1 MSDKKI
7 DSLKHKKA
15 TRARIPSKEEAGFES
30 TECGLDNVFTST
42 LFEEVIDGLDSC
54 FSKPQLEA
62 LVLTVVDD
70 LLTFGRRGATGFGT
84 G

>member
-1 MSDKKI
+1 MFVTI
-7 DSLKHKKA
+7 LA
-15 TRARIPSKEEAGFES
+15 GAVTEAIALEQPSEAGFES
-30 TECGLDNVFTST
+30 TECGLDNVFSST

-62 LVLTVVDD
+62 WVLTVVDD
-70 LLTFGRRGATGFGT
+70 LLTFGRRCVTGFGT